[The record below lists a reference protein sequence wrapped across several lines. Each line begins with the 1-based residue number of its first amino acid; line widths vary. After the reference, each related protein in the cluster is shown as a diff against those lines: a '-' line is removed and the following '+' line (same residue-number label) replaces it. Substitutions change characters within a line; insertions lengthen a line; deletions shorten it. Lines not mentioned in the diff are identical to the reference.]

1 VSRGWWK
8 NFHCLWSLKSNN
20 KMRYKTIA
28 IIQARMKSSR
38 LPDKVMLDIAGKPM
52 LQRVV
57 ERTARAKLVDQVIVA
72 TTSDIDEDPIARFC
86 EQMNIACF
94 RGSLQD
100 VLDRYY
106 QCAIQY
112 SPDIVVRITADC
124 PVIDP
129 VLIDETIGVMTGKL
143 LGNGLWKP
151 QGNSEVYPSP
161 TVPWIPWDY
170 AATRLPPP
178 WKRTYPIGLDA
189 EAVTFK
195 ALKRAWKEAEAQHE
209 REHVLPYLYDAEN
222 RFRCI
227 IGSYKT
233 DYGQYRWTV
242 DTIPD
247 LELIRQIYQRLGRED
262 FTWQDILDLMLNNPE
277 LNNLNAD
284 IPHKTYLDVDERK

>member
-1 VSRGWWK
+1 MSH
-8 NFHCLWSLKSNN
+8 N
-20 KMRYKTIA
+20 TIV

-57 ERTARAKLVDQVIVA
+57 ERTSRAKLVDQVVVA
-72 TTSDIDEDPIARFC
+72 TTSGADEDPI
-86 EQMNIACF
+86 EQLCKIMGISCF
-94 RGSLQD
+94 RGSMQD

-129 VLIDETIGVMTGKL
+129 ELIDETIGVMTGESV
-143 LGNGLWKP
+143 GNGLWKP

-161 TVPWIPWDY
+161 TVPGIPWDY

-178 WKRTYPIGLDA
+178 WMRTYPIGLDV
-189 EAVTFK
+189 EVFTFA
-195 ALKRAWKEAEAQHE
+195 ALKRTWKEAKAQHE
-209 REHVLPYLYDAEN
+209 REHVLPYLYEVEN

-227 IGSYKT
+227 IGSYKK

-242 DTIPD
+242 DTQPD
-247 LELIRQIYQRLGRED
+247 LDLVRQIYQRLGRDD
-262 FTWQDILDLMLNNPE
+262 FSWQEILDLVKNNPE
-277 LNNLNAD
+277 LSNMNAD
-284 IPHKTYLDVDERK
+284 IPHKTYLDVDKRK